1 MEKMVESIE
10 MHFLDRFRKENHLI
24 AFEISFF
31 LAVAILVV
39 Q

>member
-31 LAVAILVV
+31 LAAILVV